1 MMLPAPPPGGPELRD
16 IHLPP
21 APSWWPLAPGW
32 WVLGAL
38 VLAAL
43 VAAAWLWRR
52 HHRLQRERRR
62 LLDELEK
69 LAARHARD
77 GDDVAF
83 AASLHQLLRR
93 VARRHD
99 DAAATQRGESWRM
112 TLARVPV
119 APPVLDRLLAV
130 EQAIYRPRAE
140 FDAHATLAA
149 ARDWLRVAAGARAWK
164 SPVTEPGH
172 V

>member
-1 MMLPAPPPGGPELRD
+1 MMPPSTPPGGPELRD

-32 WVLGAL
+32 WMLGAL
-38 VLAAL
+38 VLVAL
-43 VAAAWLWRR
+43 IVAAWFWQRR
-52 HHRLQRERRR
+52 YRLQRERRR
-62 LLDELEK
+62 LLGELEK
-69 LAARHARD
+69 LAERHVRD

-93 VARRHD
+93 VARRYD
-99 DAAATQRGESWRM
+99 DAATTQRGESWRR
-112 TLARVPV
+112 TLARVPI
-119 APPVLDRLLAV
+119 APRILDRLLAL
-130 EQAIYRPRAE
+130 EQVIYRPQAE

-149 ARDWLRVAAGARAWK
+149 AHDWLRAAANARAWK
-164 SPVTEPGH
+164 PPVAEPGH